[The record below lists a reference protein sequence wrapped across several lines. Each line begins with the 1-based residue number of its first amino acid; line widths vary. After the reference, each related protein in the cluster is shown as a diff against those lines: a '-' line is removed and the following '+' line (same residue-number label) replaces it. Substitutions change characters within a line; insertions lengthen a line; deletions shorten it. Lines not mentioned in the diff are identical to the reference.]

1 MNNIESISSASTFP
15 PYNYLIGGSMNKSES
30 LASIAS
36 ALSKAQSEMEAA
48 KKGEEGYGYNYADL
62 ATVIAAAK
70 PILAKHGLAV
80 TQLVGQ
86 TVNNSVNVTTILT
99 HDSGEFI
106 QSDASL
112 PLIDMKGCNAAQN
125 AGASLSYLR
134 RYAYQAIIGQ
144 PSEDNDASSGGFK
157 KPEKKAARKAPTKTE
172 DKKSTTT
179 PTASKSNRF
188 RKNKVQS

>member
-1 MNNIESISSASTFP
+1 MDSVITPSSDFNVG
-15 PYNYLIGGSMNKSES
+15 YFGGNMNKSSS
-30 LASIAS
+30 LANIAT
-36 ALSKAQSEMEAA
+36 ALSKAQAEMEAA

-86 TVNNSVNVTTILT
+86 TVDNSVNVTTILT
-99 HDSGEFI
+99 HESGEFI
-106 QSDASL
+106 QSEASL

-144 PSEDNDASSGGFK
+144 PSEDNDASSSGFK
-157 KPEKKAARKAPTKTE
+157 KPEKKVARKAPAAEKKTETKTVAP
-172 DKKSTTT
+172 KSG
-179 PTASKSNRF
+179 NRF
-188 RKNKVQS
+188 RKNKV